1 MKVTVISFDF
11 WGFDRY
17 IISELQRQGTEATHI
32 NLIDFKYKHPS
43 PLHRIVNALNK
54 LLFKQNVKK
63 LKRQDYVINQL
74 KALPQQ
80 DIVLVIRPDLLDKK
94 THLAIKQLAKKY
106 YAYLY
111 DSTRRFPVDNLLDG
125 VFDRMFSFDEE
136 DVRKYGFEHISNY
149 IYLGKKEIQTASSFE
164 HKVFMVISGDER
176 LGTLNTIAAKLDNI
190 NIDYKFIV
198 RASRRPAD
206 LHNGIEYSK
215 EEIWQEQLMQ
225 YLDKSEVFLDLVR
238 HGHNGLSF
246 RIFEAMAY
254 QKKLITTNASVKNYD
269 FYNPDNIMVIDPTNV
284 EIDKSFF
291 ETPYQPLD
299 EAIYHKYTIEA
310 WVKKVFFNETGTG
323 L

>member
-17 IISELQRQGTEATHI
+17 IISELQRQGAEATHI
-32 NLIDFKYKHPS
+32 NLIDFKYKHPTL
-43 PLHRIVNALNK
+43 LHRIGNSVGK
-54 LLFKQNVKK
+54 LLFKKNIKK
-63 LKRQDYVINQL
+63 LKRQEYVIGRL

-94 THLAIKQLAKKY
+94 THLAIKQLSKKY

-111 DSTRRFPVDNLLDG
+111 DSTKRFPVDHLLSG

-136 DVRKYGFEHISNY
+136 DVKKYGFEHISNY
-149 IYLGKKEIQTASSFE
+149 IYFAQKSIKPIKSFE
-164 HKVFMVISGDER
+164 HTVFMVISGDER
-176 LGTLNTIAAKLDNI
+176 LVTLNLIAEKLDLI
-190 NIDYKFIV
+190 GIDYKFIV
-198 RASRRPAD
+198 RASRRPKG
-206 LHNGIEYSK
+206 LHSGIEYSK
-215 EEIWQEQLMQ
+215 DEIWQEQLMQ

-246 RIFEAMAY
+246 RVFEALAY

-269 FYNPDNIMVIDPTNV
+269 FYNPNNIMVIDPANV
-284 EIDKSFF
+284 VIDKAFF
-291 ETPYQPLD
+291 ETPYQPLNQ
-299 EAIYHKYTIEA
+299 AVYHKYTIEA
-310 WVKKVFFNETGTG
+310 WVQKVFA